1 MKTAQADQAPSPPP
15 GAAEDWTVPQRWE
28 AFTPAQHG
36 VWDILF
42 ARQQELLEGRAIGAF
57 LRSLDVLRLARP
69 GIPNF
74 DELNERLHAAT
85 GWTVVAVP
93 GLVPDEVFHRHLS
106 QRRFP
111 AGNFIRTPEQ
121 LGYLQEPD
129 VFHDVFGHV
138 PLLAIPEWADFM
150 QAIGEM
156 GLQALELGAIHRL
169 ARLYWYT
176 VEFGLAREDGQLRI
190 YGSGIA
196 SSFSESRYALE
207 SDTPNR
213 IAFDLKRVLRTN
225 YRIDDFQQCYFVIEH
240 FRDLLDIVLQAD
252 LPALYAELEGKVDF
266 QPDEVA
272 EGDDLVSA
280 FP

>member
-1 MKTAQADQAPSPPP
+1 MNDQPMTLPP
-15 GAAEDWTVPQRWE
+15 GAAADWTIPQDWE
-28 AFTPAQHG
+28 AFTPAEHG
-36 VWDILF
+36 IWDLLF
-42 ARQQELLEGRAIGAF
+42 ARQQKLLQGRAVGAF
-57 LRSLDVLRLARP
+57 LRSLDVLRLAHP

-85 GWTVVAVP
+85 GWNVVAVP

-150 QAIGEM
+150 QKMGEM
-156 GLQALELGAIHRL
+156 GLEALDHGAIHRL

-176 VEFGLAREDGQLRI
+176 VEFGLAHESGQLRI
-190 YGSGIA
+190 YGSGIV
-196 SSFSESRYALE
+196 SSFNESRYALE

-225 YRIDDFQQCYFVIEH
+225 YRIDDFQQCYFVIEQ
-240 FRDLLDIVLQAD
+240 FRDLLDIVLKAD
-252 LPALYAELEGKVDF
+252 LPTLYKELESEPDF
-266 QPDEVA
+266 QPDEVV
-272 EGDDLVSA
+272 EGDVVRSR
-280 FP
+280 

>member
-1 MKTAQADQAPSPPP
+1 MKTAQADQASSPPP
-15 GAAEDWTVPQRWE
+15 GAAEDWTIPQRWE

-36 VWDILF
+36 IWDILF
-42 ARQQELLEGRAIGAF
+42 ARQQELLEGRAVGAF
-57 LRSLDVLRLARP
+57 LRSLDVLRLAHP

-74 DELNERLHAAT
+74 DELNERLYAAT

-156 GLQALELGAIHRL
+156 GLQALDLGAIHRL

-176 VEFGLAREDGQLRI
+176 VEFGLAHEGGQLRI
-190 YGSGIA
+190 YGSGIV
-196 SSFSESRYALE
+196 SSFNESRYALE
-207 SDTPNR
+207 SGTPNR

-240 FRDLLDIVLQAD
+240 FRDLLDIVLKAD
-252 LPALYAELEGKVDF
+252 LPALYAELEGEQDLE
-266 QPDEVA
+266 PDEVA
-272 EGDDLVSA
+272 EGDDLISA
-280 FP
+280 SP